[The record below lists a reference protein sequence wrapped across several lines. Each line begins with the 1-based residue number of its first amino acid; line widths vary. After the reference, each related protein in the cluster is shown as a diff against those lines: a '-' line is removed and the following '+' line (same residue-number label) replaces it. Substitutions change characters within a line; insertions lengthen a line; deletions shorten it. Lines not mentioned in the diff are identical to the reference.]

1 MKILI
6 TSDWYYPVVNGVVRS
21 VLNLKEYLENQGH
34 EVRVLTLS
42 NTISSYKTKQVYYI
56 GSLSAKKNLSPSSY
70 YKYFGKNSFEKY

>member
-21 VLNLKEYLENQGH
+21 VLNLKEYLESQGH

-42 NTISSYKTKQVYYI
+42 NTISSYKTKQVYYMI
-56 GSLSAKKNLSPSSY
+56 FICKKNLSPSSY